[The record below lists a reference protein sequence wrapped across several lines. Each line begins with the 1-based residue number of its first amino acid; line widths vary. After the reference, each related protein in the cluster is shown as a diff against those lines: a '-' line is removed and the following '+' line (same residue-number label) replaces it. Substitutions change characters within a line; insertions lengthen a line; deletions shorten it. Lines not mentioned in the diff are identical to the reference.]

1 MNIGN
6 LEGIADLRGKLP
18 HGAADYAR
26 RDLADLEPGAK
37 LNWLVVHHTATAG
50 DVTAHAIARYHV
62 ANLAWPG
69 IGYHLLVHQDGSIDY
84 VGDILQVRYNVAS
97 LNPQVIGVCLPGDF
111 TNRPP
116 GRLQLEAARDLLA
129 NLQFALGWA
138 VPIAGHREIALPG
151 YGTSCPG
158 DTFLKGP
165 RWKGRIM
172 G

>member
-1 MNIGN
+1 MKIGN
-6 LEGIADLRGKLP
+6 LEGITDLRHRLP
-18 HGAADYAR
+18 WASPGYAR
-26 RDLADLEPGAK
+26 RDLADLAPRAK
-37 LNWLVVHHTATAG
+37 LKWLVVHHTATAG
-50 DVTAHAIARYHV
+50 DVTAQAIARYHV
-62 ANLAWPG
+62 VTLGWPG

-129 NLQFALGWA
+129 NLQVALGWA

-158 DTFLKGP
+158 DTFLLGP
-165 RWKGRIM
+165 RWKDRIM